1 MLSRAFV
8 GLLALLLGN
17 AFIVGLNQIY
27 DKEIDEINK
36 PFLPIAS
43 GEMTGRFAWGMC
55 GICAVIGP
63 CLGEVVAIALLNVK
77 LKLDSYLV
85 PST

>member
-77 LKLDSYLV
+77 LKLGSIL
-85 PST
+85 T